1 MYGLSDVIDF
11 FYQLKKIEVSISLI
25 FFSFSKNREKGQS
38 IRLWTRHPCM
48 YILGFG
54 IHLRL

>member
-11 FYQLKKIEVSISLI
+11 FLSMK
-25 FFSFSKNREKGQS
+25 KNREKGQS

-54 IHLRL
+54 IHPRL